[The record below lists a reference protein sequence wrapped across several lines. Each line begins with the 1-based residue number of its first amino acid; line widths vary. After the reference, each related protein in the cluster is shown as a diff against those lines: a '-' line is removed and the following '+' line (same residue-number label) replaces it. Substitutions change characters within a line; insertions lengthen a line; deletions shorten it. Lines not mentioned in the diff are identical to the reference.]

1 MQCAR
6 FQNGIVGLTLLMSPA
21 LLAALP
27 ATATLLSM
35 ESGDVA
41 CYLKLKD
48 EQGKSLNQ
56 MADFELCETGKGLQG
71 KKVALTYS
79 EVRVM
84 AASCQGDVN
93 CKKTETRTLATRMV
107 AVGALPVVDAKT
119 ATKAATLCNVNE
131 TIVFSCSTGAKM
143 VSVCAS
149 PDLAPKKGTVSY
161 RFGVPGAAPEM
172 NIAETPGPS
181 SRTLYGQNEAF
192 AGGGGT
198 WLRFTRDAHDYVV
211 YSGIGKWGKGGAT
224 AEKAGVSVS
233 KDGKRIAVVRCKG
246 KDQGELGPDWF
257 EKAGIARRQEEFL
270 FPD

>member
-1 MQCAR
+1 M
-6 FQNGIVGLTLLMSPA
+6 IVGLTVLMSPA
-21 LLAALP
+21 LLAAPP
-27 ATATLLSM
+27 ATATLLSLDN
-35 ESGDVA
+35 GDVA

-48 EQGKSLNQ
+48 EQGKSVSQ
-56 MADFELCETGKGLQG
+56 MADFELCETGKALQG

-79 EVRVM
+79 TVRVM

-107 AVGALPVVDAKT
+107 TVT
-119 ATKAATLCNVNE
+119 APAAGNAKAATIATSLCNANE
-131 TIVFSCSTGAKM
+131 TVVFSCSTGVKM

-161 RFGVPGAAPEM
+161 RFGAPGAAPEM
-172 NIAETPGPS
+172 NITETPGPS

-198 WLRFTRDAHDYVV
+198 WLRFTRDAHEYVV

-233 KDGKRIAVVRCKG
+233 KDGKRITVVRCRG
-246 KDQGELGPDWF
+246 KDKGELGPDWF
-257 EKAGIARRQEEFL
+257 EKVGIASRQEEFL